1 MQTEFLK
8 LINKKA
14 GEKAEKKLKDL
25 HDKIKTELNPL
36 AQMGASRR

>member
-1 MQTEFLK
+1 MQTEYLK

-25 HDKIKTELNPL
+25 QDKIKAELNPL
-36 AQMGASRR
+36 AQMGVSRR